1 MTALG
6 NLRDQFSKLRPGK
19 RRISREHLVLGTL
32 IGIGGFLGRR
42 RDGASTQSSTNRPE
56 VGRGR
61 AAEAPQQIP
70 ATGWKDIAWRVYAGV
85 QEDRVMLIAAGV
97 TFYMLLAI
105 FPATAALVT
114 LYGLFADASVI
125 ANNLSLMSG
134 FLPEGA
140 VSVVGDEIRR
150 IASHPDATLGV
161 TLLFSLG
168 AALWGANAGTK
179 SIFDAL
185 NIIYKEREK
194 RGFIALTAYSM
205 LFTLGA
211 LALALLA
218 LASVVVV
225 PIVLQAA
232 GIGPS
237 SATGLLTLLRWP
249 ILLAMVLF
257 ALAALYRYG
266 PSRTRPQWR
275 WVTWGSAIA
284 GAIWL
289 GASLM
294 LSWYVSNF
302 GTYNATYGSLGA
314 VIGFMI
320 WIWISTM
327 IVLLGGEI
335 NAEMEHQ
342 TARDTT
348 EANGKPLGSR
358 GARMADEIGV
368 SNS

>member
-1 MTALG
+1 MEFNVTALG
-6 NLRDQFSKLRPGK
+6 NLRDQINKLRPGK
-19 RRISREHLVLGTL
+19 KRIPREQLVLGTL
-32 IGIGGFLGRR
+32 IGIGGLLGARDRR
-42 RDGASTQSSTNRPE
+42 APGPTTKAVSDD
-56 VGRGR
+56 GRGR
-61 AAEAPQQIP
+61 SADAPQQIP
-70 ATGWKDIAWRVYAGV
+70 ARGWKDIVWRVYANV
-85 QEDRVMLIAAGV
+85 QEDRVMLVAAGV

-114 LYGLFADASVI
+114 LYGLVADASVI
-125 ANNLSLMSG
+125 ANNLSLVSG

-140 VSVVGDEIRR
+140 VSVIGDEIRR
-150 IASHPDATLGV
+150 IASHPNSTLGA

-194 RGFIALTAYSM
+194 RGFITLTAYSM

-225 PIVLQAA
+225 PVALNAT
-232 GIGPS
+232 GIGS
-237 SATGLLTLLRWP
+237 DSATGLLTLLRWP
-249 ILLAMVLF
+249 LLLVMVLF

-275 WVTWGSAIA
+275 WVSWGSGIA
-284 GAIWL
+284 GTIWL
-289 GASLM
+289 GASLI

-302 GTYNATYGSLGA
+302 GNYNATYGSLGA

-348 EANGKPLGSR
+348 
-358 GARMADEIGV
+358 
-368 SNS
+368 